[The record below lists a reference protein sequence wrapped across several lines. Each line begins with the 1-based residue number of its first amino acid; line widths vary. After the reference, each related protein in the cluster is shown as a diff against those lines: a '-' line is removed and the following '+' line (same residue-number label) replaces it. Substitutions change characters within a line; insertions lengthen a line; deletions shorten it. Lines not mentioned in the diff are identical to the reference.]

1 MEGSNIMVNYDCI
14 DQVTNLLRL
23 SNIPGVSEL
32 DDRAAESV
40 SGGYR
45 VAFYSGKNGTGKIVH
60 TSEADFKSIRGRDGG
75 DAARIGEALSFRITG
90 GPKGSQYRLT
100 TNTEGPF
107 KGDDQVYTGF
117 THRAVNLNDFDKMF
131 GIYAY
136 EVNRIK

>member
-1 MEGSNIMVNYDCI
+1 MLDNNYRN
-14 DQVTNLLRL
+14 QTTTLQNL
-23 SNIPGVSEL
+23 SDIPGISEL
-32 DDRAAESV
+32 DDRAAESL

-100 TNTEGPF
+100 TNTERSLQ
-107 KGDDQVYTGF
+107 GDDQVYTGF

-131 GIYAY
+131 GILAY

>member
-45 VAFYSGKNGTGKIVH
+45 VAFYSGKNGTGKVVYTHPVDI
-60 TSEADFKSIRGRDGG
+60 KSIAGRDGANEALIG
-75 DAARIGEALSFRITG
+75 DALSFRIIG
-90 GPKGSQYRLT
+90 GPKGSQYKLT
-100 TNTEGPF
+100 TNASGGSES
-107 KGDDQVYTGF
+107 QYQNYTGF
-117 THRAVNLNDFDKMF
+117 THRAVNFNNFDKMY
-131 GIYAY
+131 GIYGY
-136 EVNRIK
+136 DVNRIK